1 MEVDIDDEVYEGD
14 LNKDIGKEAKVTM
27 VTALSLEPLSVL
39 KETA

>member
-27 VTALSLEPLSVL
+27 ATAFRLEPFSLL
-39 KETA
+39 N